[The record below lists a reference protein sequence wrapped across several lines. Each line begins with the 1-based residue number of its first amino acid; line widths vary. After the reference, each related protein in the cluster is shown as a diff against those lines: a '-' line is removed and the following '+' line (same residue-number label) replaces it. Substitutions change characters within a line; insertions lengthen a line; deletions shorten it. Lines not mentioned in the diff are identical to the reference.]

1 MSSLSGCHEHLLVIG
16 DEVKSAQSLK
26 RLVESSGYAATA
38 VECFSDALNQIAL
51 HHPSLIIIEP
61 SASRVTGMLKPTHD
75 DEPSSSLQ
83 KLHWAQEALQF
94 CVAIREHTASSD
106 IPILVISKNPLP
118 QDKIAWLNAG
128 ATVYLTK
135 PVPKGELLS
144 RIKSLLKVWQQGKVK
159 SEKFEQLHL
168 LHSVSSV
175 LSSSLNPEV
184 LLRGTLQALIK
195 GLNAS
200 AGVVYLRTPDKQA
213 MSVVAAEG
221 FSAEDD
227 WDGCLLDF
235 YFGTVAHMKK
245 EPLILN
251 AIHDTGG
258 LKLPDDRLQEMYGVV
273 CAPIGL
279 KDEVAGAI
287 CLFSNT
293 RTAFTKPYAELLS
306 TICNQLSVA
315 LENARL
321 YIETTKSASQLS
333 FVYNLSN
340 NLMTSL
346 EFDEL
351 LSYAVFSV
359 GKTLQCDVCA
369 VLVKT
374 SLQSQKIA
382 AAKYSKTLAGP
393 QSHNDWYDKDAIEKY
408 FEESRGGLHSS
419 IEIRVTNRFI
429 GDEKILLET
438 IVPLMFDNKLL
449 GIMICGSSN
458 ARSFTL
464 DDQKLL
470 SAVAH
475 QLSLAIRNIE
485 LYQNTKD
492 TSINL
497 AVEVA
502 RRTQEIEEQKR
513 FTEKIIDSLPVSLY
527 VVDSDMKIV
536 AWNQSREDGIGI
548 NRSDAIG
555 RNVFSVLTK
564 QPRTQL
570 HKEFMEVF
578 RSGKI
583 IQFEQESHANGQ
595 KQVWKISKIPMR
607 VDNAEVSHVI
617 TVGEEITEQKKM
629 NDAVMHADKLA
640 SIGRLAA
647 GVVHEIN
654 NPLATISACA
664 EALVSRMLEI
674 NPGDIQDDFKE
685 YLQIIKDEAFRCKTI
700 TNSLLEFSHQRQAE
714 KIQCDINHLIDQT
727 LLLLKHHP
735 RIGKMKIHKELDNT
749 LGNVLVNEGQ
759 MKQLFIA
766 LISNAYDAMERD
778 GELTIRTRW
787 LSGETAWRVCAEF
800 ADNGCGIP
808 AAIKSKIFDPFFT
821 TKEIGKGTG
830 LGLSVCYGI
839 VTDHGGK
846 IEVESSEGHGSTFRV
861 LLPVISTGNYLPPLL
876 TEYHTE
882 SIL

>member
-1 MSSLSGCHEHLLVIG
+1 MSSQSDFHEHILVIG
-16 DEVKSAQSLK
+16 DEAKSAQSLK
-26 RLVESSGYAATA
+26 RLVESSGYSASV
-38 VECFSDALNQIAL
+38 VESFDLARTQIAS
-51 HHPSLIIIEP
+51 HNPSLILIDP
-61 SASRVTGMLKPTHD
+61 SASRVTGTLKPTHE
-75 DEPSSSLQ
+75 DEPSISTA
-83 KLHWAQEALQF
+83 KLEWAQEALRF
-94 CVAIREHTASSD
+94 CETIREHTASGD
-106 IPILVISKNPLP
+106 IPILVISKNHLP

-135 PVPKGELLS
+135 PVPKGEMLS

-159 SEKFEQLHL
+159 SEKFEQLNL
-168 LHSVSSV
+168 LHSVSTV
-175 LSSSLNPEV
+175 LSSSLDPEV
-184 LLRGTLQALIK
+184 LLKGTLQALIK
-195 GLNAS
+195 GLNVS

-221 FSAEDD
+221 FSMDED

-235 YFGTVAHMKK
+235 YFGTVAQMKK
-245 EPLILN
+245 EPLIFN
-251 AIHDTGG
+251 ALPESTCI
-258 LKLPDDRLQEMYGVV
+258 KLPDESINKIYGAV

-279 KDEVAGAI
+279 KDEIAGAI
-287 CLFSNT
+287 CLFSNKPT
-293 RTAFTKPYAELLS
+293 PFPKPYADLLS

-315 LENARL
+315 LVNARL
-321 YIETTKSASQLS
+321 YVETNKSATQLS

-340 NLMTSL
+340 NLMTTL

-359 GKTLQCDVCA
+359 GKTLQCDICA

-382 AAKYSKTLAGP
+382 AAKYSKTINS
-393 QSHNDWYDKDAIEKY
+393 QQTTNDWYDKIAIEQY
-408 FEESRGGLHSS
+408 FREAREGLHSS
-419 IEIRVTNRFI
+419 IEIRVTDHFI
-429 GDEKILLET
+429 EDDSIILET
-438 IVPLMFDNKLL
+438 IVPLTFDNNLL
-449 GIMICGSSN
+449 GILLCGSSN
-458 ARSFTL
+458 ARSFTP

-485 LYQNTKD
+485 LYQSTKD

-502 RRTQEIEEQKR
+502 SRTQEIEEQKR

-536 AWNQSREDGIGI
+536 AWNQSRETGIGI
-548 NRSDAIG
+548 NRHQAIG
-555 RNVFSVLTK
+555 RNVFSVLK
-564 QPRTQL
+564 NQPRGQL
-570 HKEFMEVF
+570 NQEFMEVF

-583 IQFEQESHANGQ
+583 VQFEQESQANGQ

-629 NDAVMHADKLA
+629 NEAVIHAEKLA

-664 EALVSRMLEI
+664 EALVSRVLEI
-674 NPGDIQDDFKE
+674 QAGEIQEDFKE

-700 TNSLLEFSHQRQAE
+700 TNSLLEFSHQRQTD
-714 KIQCDINHLIDQT
+714 KIQCDINLLIDQT

-735 RIGKMKIHKELDNT
+735 RIGKMLIRKELDNT
-749 LGNVLVNEGQ
+749 IGNVFVNEGQ

-778 GELTIRTRW
+778 GELTIRTKWQTSNLERN
-787 LSGETAWRVCAEF
+787 VCAEF
-800 ADNGCGIP
+800 VDTGCGIP
-808 AAIKSKIFDPFFT
+808 SPILSKIFDPFFT

-846 IEVESSEGHGSTFRV
+846 IEVDSIEGQGSTFRV
-861 LLPVISTGNYLPPLL
+861 LLPTIATDNFLPPLQN
-876 TEYHTE
+876 EYVTE
-882 SIL
+882 SVL